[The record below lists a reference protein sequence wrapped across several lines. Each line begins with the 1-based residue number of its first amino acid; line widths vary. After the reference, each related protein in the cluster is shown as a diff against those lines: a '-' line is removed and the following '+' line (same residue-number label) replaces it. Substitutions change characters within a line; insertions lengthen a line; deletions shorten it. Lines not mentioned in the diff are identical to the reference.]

1 MNCAPYSIF
10 KSFNEQVRQR
20 AQSYLYRVL
29 SLVKT
34 GPKQSDLAYSLWN
47 QVALPS
53 ILYGTEVM
61 PITKETLNVVESCQN
76 TIGKFILQIPRSS
89 ANASCYVDAGLRP
102 VWSLIAERTLQYA
115 HRTMRKPQTSWA
127 KIAMNECIM
136 MGDEIPY
143 TRHLMNWKTMA
154 GAFGISGK
162 KIKDTVRK
170 AAIKDVV
177 RLFNKTKVTTFAM
190 SLPGSKLNPWF
201 RPKSW
206 VSDNGL
212 SKTYSEFRSC
222 NAGLGNRGPAL
233 DGNHYK
239 LCPLCLRTYQKALN
253 NEVIVVNI

>member
-1 MNCAPYSIF
+1 MFALFLNDLGKELNNTDCGISLGCLIISAIFFADDLVLIGSSKKKLRKLIQITRKYFQEHKLTLSETKSKVITHDAATGEIVFEGEDIDEDLSLDQVISFKYLGVTLNCAPYSMF

-127 KIAMNECIM
+127 KIAMN
-136 MGDEIPY
+136 DA
-143 TRHLMNWKTMA
+143 TRN
-154 GAFGISGK
+154 I
-162 KIKDTVRK
+162 D
-170 AAIKDVV
+170 D
-177 RLFNKTKVTTFAM
+177 N
-190 SLPGSKLNPWF
+190 SLTCSM
-201 RPKSW
+201 
-206 VSDNGL
+206 
-212 SKTYSEFRSC
+212 Y
-222 NAGLGNRGPAL
+222 
-233 DGNHYK
+233 
-239 LCPLCLRTYQKALN
+239 
-253 NEVIVVNI
+253 